1 MAISDDNNEL
11 LEEFEEPLNDEANQG
26 QMESERNAAD
36 PLNIFLQAPD
46 ATDYSNARLIEE
58 LEIRNARISGFR
70 DQDLLTLQKFL
81 NQEFEVEK
89 ESILKHQRE
98 KREQAAK
105 QAGLQRKRMML
116 EKQLRE
122 EISEIEKDDRIEFW
136 LTLVKQNSTPLSA
149 RIEVNSITARAL
161 AKAMWT
167 NTSLTSLDLSCSG
180 IDDQAG
186 AYIARLLKRNTALGT
201 LSLGS
206 NQLGTSACRAFGD
219 SLCSNTTLR
228 SLSLESNRLTQHGA
242 DSSGVQALADM
253 LGKNNTL
260 ISINLWRCALGAE
273 AGTALTRGIESNH
286 TITFLEV
293 GHNGLAVADQ
303 CQIKAALDANIQ
315 RFEQLQEV
323 RRHEQ
328 GIADMILARENALKH
343 QLRAERELREWL
355 EQQKQLR
362 AEERRKTE
370 ENRSAMT

>member
-1 MAISDDNNEL
+1 
-11 LEEFEEPLNDEANQG
+11 
-26 QMESERNAAD
+26 
-36 PLNIFLQAPD
+36 
-46 ATDYSNARLIEE
+46 
-58 LEIRNARISGFR
+58 
-70 DQDLLTLQKFL
+70 
-81 NQEFEVEK
+81 
-89 ESILKHQRE
+89 
-98 KREQAAK
+98 
-105 QAGLQRKRMML
+105 
-116 EKQLRE
+116 
-122 EISEIEKDDRIEFW
+122 
-136 LTLVKQNSTPLSA
+136 
-149 RIEVNSITARAL
+149 
-161 AKAMWT
+161 MWT